1 MIDNT
6 VYQKKLGG
14 TNMPLSTILK
24 FLSGK
29 SDAGVP
35 DSRPS
40 SNVIV
45 EAQEC
50 PQKEEIHSI
59 KDIFKY
65 VVSNNTSDNTEIL
78 TLLRSDKKNIK
89 KVTNDLK
96 QLSGDMLTLLIAD
109 PIFKGLIEGMLGEEM
124 ASLSIYSNIIDN
136 IEYIEKQLG

>member
-1 MIDNT
+1 
-6 VYQKKLGG
+6 
-14 TNMPLSTILK
+14 MPLSTILK

-45 EAQEC
+45 ETQES
-50 PQKEEIHSI
+50 PKEETHSI
-59 KDIFKY
+59 RDIFKY
-65 VVSNNTSDNTEIL
+65 VVSNNTSDNTEVL